1 MAKSSSQPPLTHAQ
15 RQFDYTALS
24 PLGEQTAHIRFAGQ
38 FHGHPVTWNTHLITL
53 QEIYQQ
59 GVVTGTY
66 PAGKPISLSQFIE
79 IEETA
84 STEMELRIGID
95 VPAIDASTVFKS
107 MIMIHNYKRL
117 RIGRHEY
124 GPSRQFP

>member
-1 MAKSSSQPPLTHAQ
+1 MADSSPQPPLTEVQ

-24 PLGEQTAHIRFAGQ
+24 PLGGQTAHIRFAGH
-38 FHGHPVTWNTHLITL
+38 FLGHQVIWDTHLITL
-53 QEIYQQ
+53 QEIYRQ
-59 GVVTGTY
+59 GIATGTF
-66 PAGKPISLSQFIE
+66 AADEQISLLQFIE
-79 IEETA
+79 IEKTGP
-84 STEMELRIGID
+84 TEMRLKIGID
-95 VPAIDASTVFKS
+95 VPTIDAPAVFKS

>member
-1 MAKSSSQPPLTHAQ
+1 MADSSPQPPLTEIQ

-24 PLGEQTAHIRFAGQ
+24 PLGGQTAHIRFT
-38 FHGHPVTWNTHLITL
+38 GHFQGRQVIWDTRLVTL

-59 GVVTGTY
+59 GKTAGTFSVD
-66 PAGKPISLSQFIE
+66 KPVLLPQFIE
-79 IEETA
+79 IEETRP
-84 STEMELRIGID
+84 TEMRLKIGVD
-95 VPAIDASTVFKS
+95 VPTIDAPTVFKS